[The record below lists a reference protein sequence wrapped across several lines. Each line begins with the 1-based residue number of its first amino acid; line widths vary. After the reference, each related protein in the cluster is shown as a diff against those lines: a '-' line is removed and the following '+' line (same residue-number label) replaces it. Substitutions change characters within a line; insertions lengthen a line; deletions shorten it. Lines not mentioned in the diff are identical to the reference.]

1 MFGNRPPRRKSVQLR
16 WLKGVLFGGMMATLV
31 TCLFTPKS
39 GAQVRRKLHKV
50 KDTSAKQSKLLFK
63 NSKRHTKAFAA
74 QTKQLAK
81 NISKDFQDFAQ
92 NIIDEGFHG

>member
-1 MFGNRPPRRKSVQLR
+1 MLGNRRPKRKPVHFR
-16 WLKGVLFGGMMATLV
+16 WLKGVLFGGMIATLV

-39 GAQVRRKLHKV
+39 GAQIRKKLHRV
-50 KDTSAKQSKLLFK
+50 KDTSAKQGRVLLK

-81 NISKDFQDFAQ
+81 NFSKDIQDFAQ
-92 NIIDEGFHG
+92 NIIDESFHD